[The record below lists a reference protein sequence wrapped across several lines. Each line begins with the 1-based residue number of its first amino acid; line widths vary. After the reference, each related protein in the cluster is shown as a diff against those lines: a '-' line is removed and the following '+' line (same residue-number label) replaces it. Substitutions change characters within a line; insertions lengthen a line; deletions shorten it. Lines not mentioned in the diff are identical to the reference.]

1 MRTQIKPIVLNDYLN
16 LNYPIT
22 LHPELDGGYTV
33 MLADLPGCLSQG
45 DTLEEA
51 IANIKE
57 AQIAWIETALECGD
71 EIPVPE

>member
-1 MRTQIKPIVLNDYLN
+1 MKTQIKPISLNDYLN
-16 LNYPIT
+16 LSYPIT
-22 LHPELDGGYTV
+22 LYPEPDGGYTV

-51 IANIKE
+51 VANIKE
-57 AQIAWIETALECGD
+57 AQIAWIAALQCGD